1 MNTIM
6 ISGSRSESG
15 QTARAAAALLEGF
28 KAAGGQGE
36 TVFLPK
42 MNLERCRQCDES
54 GWGAC
59 LREGRCVIEDDFAD
73 IVARIIAADCVVF
86 ATPVYFSDLS
96 ESLKA
101 FLDRLRRVN
110 RCEAARV
117 RMGPKPA
124 VGVCVAGGGGGG
136 APACQAAL
144 EKTLQNCGLDVID
157 MIGIRRQNLPMKLDV
172 LAIVGRWLTRA
183 KE

>member
-1 MNTIM
+1 MKTIV
-6 ISGSRSESG
+6 ISGSRNESG
-15 QTARAAAALLEGF
+15 QTARAAAALMEGF
-28 KAAGGQGE
+28 TKAGGEGP

-42 MNLERCRQCDES
+42 MKVERCRQCDDS
-54 GWGAC
+54 GWGVC
-59 LREGRCVIEDDFAD
+59 LGEGRCVIEDDFAALVER
-73 IVARIIAADCVVF
+73 IVAADCVVF

-124 VGVCVAGGGGGG
+124 VGICVAGGGGGG
-136 APACQAAL
+136 APPCGAIL
-144 EKTLQNCGLDVID
+144 EKTLQNCGIEVVD
-157 MIGIRRQNLPMKLDV
+157 MIGVRRQNLPMKLEV
-172 LAIVGRWLTRA
+172 LKIVGRWLA
-183 KE
+183 GN